1 MTTFP
6 VHLFKASFGP
16 FVQLLNEHNLTYQ
29 MREFRSGSVM
39 ASGGTVEIVQAV
51 GNVAFWPSLATV
63 IVAFIKSRRSRK
75 VIITAKDGTVV
86 HAEGLTQDELEK
98 ILKQARNLTAIDSG
112 EKDGVEANK

>member
-29 MREFRSGSVM
+29 TREFRSGSVM

-75 VIITAKDGTVV
+75 VIITAKDGTAV